1 MSRDRA
7 RRREIWGANA
17 LLVLSGSICLLVAII
32 GLFVRASP
40 GLSGTFLLVSG
51 GLLVVAVYERRSQEP
66 QEPVVT
72 RPELEPD
79 AIDHSARVAEAEL
92 ARGRVRRAEDVVPQ

>member
-1 MSRDRA
+1 VRRDRA
-7 RRREIWGANA
+7 RRRQIWGANA

-40 GLSGTFLLVSG
+40 GLSGLFLLVSG
-51 GLLVVAVYERRSQEP
+51 ALLVVAVYERRSEEP
-66 QEPVVT
+66 QEPIAE

-79 AIDHSARVAEAEL
+79 AIDRSARAAEAEV
-92 ARGRVRRAEDVVPQ
+92 ARGRVTRAEDVVPQ